1 MTTTSEITGRFP
13 LGDRAVNRMGFGGM
27 KLTGRRLMGPPADP
41 EAALAV
47 LRRAVALGVDHIDTS
62 DTFGPRVVN
71 ELIHEA
77 LHPYPEDLVIVTKV
91 GAHRAPDGAW
101 AEAGTCGAAPGGPGQ
116 PGRPGARRAG
126 RGQPRDPGA
135 GRAGGAIP
143 RRAV

>member
-27 KLTGRRLMGPPADP
+27 KLTGRRLMGPPAEP

-47 LRRAVALGVDHIDTS
+47 LRRAGELGGEQTDAS
-62 DTFGPRVVN
+62 DNFGPRVVN

-91 GAHRAPDGAW
+91 GAHRAPPGAW
-101 AEAGTCGAAPGGPGQ
+101 AEALAP
-116 PGRPGARRAG
+116 AEL
-126 RGQPRDPGA
+126 
-135 GRAGGAIP
+135 
-143 RRAV
+143 RRAVQDTLDGLEAAVRDVVAVGLPGLAEPVER